1 MVGENGMK
9 YKGKEN
15 GSNEGLGAKSTIK
28 IRIWN
33 KILLHL
39 TILRSFVVVGFLKYV
54 MQVLGKLFSQNSDSF
69 EAAV

>member
-28 IRIWN
+28 IRI
-33 KILLHL
+33 
-39 TILRSFVVVGFLKYV
+39 
-54 MQVLGKLFSQNSDSF
+54 
-69 EAAV
+69 